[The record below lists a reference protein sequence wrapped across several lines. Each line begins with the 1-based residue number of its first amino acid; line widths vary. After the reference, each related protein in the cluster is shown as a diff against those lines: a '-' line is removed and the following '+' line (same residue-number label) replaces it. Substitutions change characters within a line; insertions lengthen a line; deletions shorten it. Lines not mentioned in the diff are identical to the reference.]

1 MTTTAPTFEFH
12 LTFTD
17 VTEAEALMRHLET
30 AQQQR
35 SVELDIRDG
44 VVSVTLT
51 PPPQPVAVGR
61 VGRIWIAPPGEDEVA
76 DLLNQGQEPGSLL
89 LFPRCRECGCTG
101 MDACPGGCS
110 WVEPDLCSA
119 CVEGAPIRIQVAD
132 DVDAVAFAG
141 HRLEQQIGQQVW
153 PPTGT
158 VQRDDR
164 TPLALFHAL
173 VDEAVVDQLIEKPA
187 PGFVTASW
195 SKAFFEFEGMSA
207 RRIAFAAV
215 ELLAGASVPGVDELI
230 GRYVPALEAALAAP
244 DPAPLSE
251 EDLAVIAAL
260 EGVTVEQA
268 RRVVD
273 GEPDQL
279 VTIEEGMAWGDAVA
293 SIEADDSGITAEG
306 PADTDPEQDDDEP
319 LVDDD
324 HGPTDAGGSGDA
336 GPREDPEGSSSGPGT
351 SPDPPATFTP
361 APGPLTDQVV
371 ELLNAH
377 PEVTFRPG
385 DVDDA
390 LRLGN
395 PVAAATKLGA
405 MAKAGR
411 IQKIDRGL
419 YRALDQ
425 APSAGDDSG
434 ARERIVAWLTDNEK
448 GSTTR
453 IAAGTGL
460 AHSAVVDELRRMSD
474 AGVARVAHGGWV
486 LRTDHDTAE
495 LIEQRRLASVQ
506 GM

>member
-51 PPPQPVAVGR
+51 PPQPAAELPK
-61 VGRIWIAPPGEDEVA
+61 WNWALPEDDAAGTFREGV
-76 DLLNQGQEPGSLL
+76 SLSM
-89 LFPRCRECGCTG
+89 FRSCRLCGCT
-101 MDACPGGCS
+101 DSAACLGGCS
-110 WVEPDLCSA
+110 WVEADLCSA
-119 CVEGAPIRIQVAD
+119 CCDRLATAARVEVAD
-132 DVDAVAFAG
+132 GVDAVAFAG
-141 HRLEQQIGQQVW
+141 DPLEHQVGQPVW

-158 VQRDDR
+158 VERDDR

-173 VDEAVVDQLIEKPA
+173 VDEAVAAQLLEAPA

-195 SKAFFEFEGMSA
+195 STAFFEFEGMSA

-215 ELLAGASVPGVDELI
+215 ELLAGASVPGIDELI

-244 DPAPLSE
+244 VPAQLSE
-251 EDLAVIAAL
+251 EDLADIAAL
-260 EGVTVEQA
+260 EGVTVEEA

-273 GEPDQL
+273 GEPEL
-279 VTIEEGMAWGDAVA
+279 HVT
-293 SIEADDSGITAEG
+293 IEADDSAARAAFGGDTA
-306 PADTDPEQDDDEP
+306 ATDTPQDDAEPDEDEA

-324 HGPTDAGGSGDA
+324 QEATDAGGSGDA

-361 APGPLTDQVV
+361 SPGPLTDQVV
-371 ELLNAH
+371 ELLNAY

-390 LRLGN
+390 LDIGDTTQ
-395 PVAAATKLGA
+395 AANKLGELA
-405 MAKAGR
+405 RTGR

-425 APSAGDDSG
+425 AQSAGDDSG
-434 ARERIVAWLTDNEK
+434 ARERIVRWLTDNEK

>member
-1 MTTTAPTFEFH
+1 MNTTAPTFEFH

-51 PPPQPVAVGR
+51 PPP
-61 VGRIWIAPPGEDEVA
+61 APELPKWNWALPEDDAAGTFRDGV
-76 DLLNQGQEPGSLL
+76 SLSM
-89 LFPRCRECGCTG
+89 FRSCRLCGCT
-101 MDACPGGCS
+101 DSAACPGGCS
-110 WVEPDLCSA
+110 WVEADLCSA
-119 CVEGAPIRIQVAD
+119 CCDRLATAARVEVAD
-132 DVDAVAFAG
+132 GVDAVAFAG
-141 HRLEQQIGQQVW
+141 DPLEHQVDQQVW

-158 VQRDDR
+158 VESDDR

-173 VDEAVVDQLIEKPA
+173 VEEAVAAQLLEAPA

-195 SKAFFEFEGMSA
+195 STAFFEFEGMSA

-215 ELLAGASVPGVDELI
+215 ELLAGASVPGIDELI

-244 DPAPLSE
+244 APSPTTSE
-251 EDLAVIAAL
+251 EDLAAIAAL
-260 EGVTVEQA
+260 EGVTVEEA

-273 GEPDQL
+273 GEPEL
-279 VTIEEGMAWGDAVA
+279 HVM
-293 SIEADDSGITAEG
+293 IEADDSAARAAFGGGTA
-306 PADTDPEQDDDEP
+306 ATDTPPDDAEPDECEA

-324 HGPTDAGGSGDA
+324 QEATDAGGSGDA

-351 SPDPPATFTP
+351 PPDPPATFTP
-361 APGPLTDQVV
+361 SPGPLTDQVV
-371 ELLNAH
+371 ELLNAY

-395 PVAAATKLGA
+395 PVSAATKLGA

-425 APSAGDDSG
+425 AAETGDDSG
-434 ARERIVAWLTDNEK
+434 ARERIVRWLTDNEK

-460 AHSAVVDELRRMSD
+460 DHTVVVDELRRMSD

-495 LIEQRRLASVQ
+495 LIEQRRFASAQ